1 MNVCGGSKADSFI
14 RLEELARVD
23 PDDLD
28 RRMHRVPADQCDDIR
43 LKRFLSFRLKGDGL
57 VATQVSLSNQLSAA
71 EQSAHRGR
79 LNDFMC
85 QDQSQSGDAQH

>member
-1 MNVCGGSKADSFI
+1 MADSFI

-43 LKRFLSFRLKGDGL
+43 LKRDGL
-57 VATQVSLSNQLSAA
+57 LATQVSLANQLSAA